1 MKDVSEYEALYD
13 VDKKNEGDV
22 IYWTAEID
30 KLDSHLFS
38 FDKKTVYNLFED
50 YPKRLTKEQKAI
62 FDRENPFW
70 VKFFG
75 T

>member
-13 VDKKNEGDV
+13 FGKKNEGDV

-38 FDKKTVYNLFED
+38 FDKKTV
-50 YPKRLTKEQKAI
+50 
-62 FDRENPFW
+62 
-70 VKFFG
+70 
-75 T
+75 

>member
-13 VDKKNEGDV
+13 FEKNNEGDV
-22 IYWTAEID
+22 VYWTAEID

-50 YPKRLTKEQKAI
+50 YP
-62 FDRENPFW
+62 N
-70 VKFFG
+70 
-75 T
+75 

>member
-1 MKDVSEYEALYD
+1 MKDVSEYEALCD
-13 VDKKNEGDV
+13 FEKNNEDDE

-50 YPKRLTKEQKAI
+50 YPNRLTKEQKAI